1 MILKRWMMLSMILFA
16 SATLTHGQNVAPAPA
31 PLPAPLMGRDPF
43 EEARQRMREMEE
55 RMDQLFRERFGEQAF
70 PFDGEPFPR
79 LPRLLPPL
87 RPPIRPSSP
96 SSQEE
101 PRLGA
106 RLALPSATLAEQL
119 DLPRDQGLILEELAP
134 SGAAAKAGLRAHDI
148 LLELAGQPVP
158 RSLEA
163 FQKQLAA
170 MKSDAP
176 CEVTVMRKGVKQTIK
191 GVQLAQ
197 ARPAQ
202 PRDEVRDEVLP
213 LPRWDFP
220 ELRIPAKGGTATNV
234 FRFSQQ
240 GEQFSAEMQ
249 SDGVTYSLVG
259 KRTAD
264 GPVLTQIRVERDGK
278 TQSYSNLAEV
288 PEADR
293 VRVER
298 LLRSIR

>member
-16 SATLTHGQNVAPAPA
+16 SATIAHGQNVAPAPA

-55 RMDQLFRERFGEQAF
+55 RMNQLFRERFGEPAL
-70 PFDGEPFPR
+70 PFEGEPFPR
-79 LPRLLPPL
+79 LPRVVPPL
-87 RPPIRPSSP
+87 RPLNRPSASANL
-96 SSQEE
+96 EE

-134 SGAAAKAGLRAHDI
+134 NGAAAKAGLRAHDI

-158 RSLEA
+158 RSVEA
-163 FQKQLAA
+163 FQKQLATI
-170 MKSDAP
+170 KSDAP
-176 CEVTVMRKGVKQTIK
+176 CEVAVMRKGVKQTVK
-191 GVQLAQ
+191 GLQLAQ
-197 ARPAQ
+197 ARPVER
-202 PRDEVRDEVLP
+202 RDEVRDEVLP
-213 LPRWDFP
+213 VPRFDFP
-220 ELRIPAKGGTATNV
+220 ELRIPANGGMATNV
-234 FRFSQQ
+234 FRFSRQ
-240 GEQFSAEMQ
+240 GEQFSAEIQ
-249 SDGVTYSLVG
+249 SDGAAYSLVG

-278 TQSYSNLAEV
+278 TQNYERLADV

-293 VRVER
+293 ARVER